1 MGPGRKIYIF
11 PYETKTAEGVVKG
24 LKYIHF
30 SPLFE
35 IMFYFFCFLGGC

>member
-1 MGPGRKIYIF
+1 MDPGRKIYIF
-11 PYETKTAEGVVKG
+11 PYETKMAKGVVKG

-35 IMFYFFCFLGGC
+35 IMFYFFGF